1 MKIGLNFM
9 VPFEDTVSI
18 SLNEDNITARDL
30 LDLLNLNHLE
40 TCRFLKIPGDSK
52 DKLQT
57 IEINH
62 DNIGLTLRNLNFE
75 NDKNYTV
82 IPLI

>member
-1 MKIGLNFM
+1 MRIGWNFM
-9 VPFEDTVSI
+9 IPFEDTVSI
-18 SLNEDNITARDL
+18 SLNDNNITARDL
-30 LDLLNLNHLE
+30 LDLLNLDRLE
-40 TCRFLKIPGDSK
+40 TCRFLKIPGNSR

-82 IPLI
+82 IPLM

>member
-1 MKIGLNFM
+1 MRIGLNFM
-9 VPFEDTVSI
+9 MPFEDTVSI
-18 SLNEDNITARDL
+18 SLNENNITARDL
-30 LDLLNLNHLE
+30 LDLLNLDRLE
-40 TCRFLKIPGDSK
+40 TCRFLKIPGNSG

-82 IPLI
+82 IPLM